1 GRGGGADGGAGG
13 AGGGGVVERCARDRD
28 DAVGAVGQAVAAVPR
43 LVVVVRVPVPVG
55 GVVRLAGAGVLHE
68 MLAPGQVVLGGDH
81 LGVDL
86 GVVAR
91 APLERERAALALA
104 VEVGAAPVHA
114 TGHEHVVAP
123 AALEQQV
130 ALAVRGHPGLLLPVV
145 DPAHAV
151 GQALGLLGRR
161 AAATRERLDL
171 DAVGLGRQLRVREV
185 GEEAHL
191 AGAGLPAVAEQERG
205 RGAAI
210 LRLVAAVVI
219 DAGRDLAAGLVE
231 RHAGAQVD
239 GAAEASFDDL
249 GRGVLVHVHAGHQL
263 GRDLLEAQPTAA
275 VRAE

>member
-1 GRGGGADGGAGG
+1 
-13 AGGGGVVERCARDRD
+13 
-28 DAVGAVGQAVAAVPR
+28 
-43 LVVVVRVPVPVG
+43 
-55 GVVRLAGAGVLHE
+55 
-68 MLAPGQVVLGGDH
+68 
-81 LGVDL
+81 
-86 GVVAR
+86 
-91 APLERERAALALA
+91 
-104 VEVGAAPVHA
+104 
-114 TGHEHVVAP
+114 
-123 AALEQQV
+123 
-130 ALAVRGHPGLLLPVV
+130 
-145 DPAHAV
+145 AHAV

-275 VRAE
+275 VRAEHVAPIELAADEGQAADPTAGAALVRIGGAAVGQRSVVRGGDRVDALVRLLPDLLRAPDAAADAGDDDRVQFPGRVGALRGGAARGLREGRPGKKGG